1 MATIT
6 AIQKKDIDA
15 LERSLKTLSENMS
28 SVAND
33 VVDINGQIN
42 DFNSQVDTLKSNVKS
57 LEQEI
62 KDLFNKQ
69 LKLIKTANEE
79 KKRKIKK
86 ILLDKLEEEKH
97 NFIKQWAILE
107 ENDIC

>member
-62 KDLFNKQ
+62 KDLMD
-69 LKLIKTANEE
+69 LIVTKNIF
-79 KKRKIKK
+79 KINNFS
-86 ILLDKLEEEKH
+86 ITEALEAKVV
-97 NFIKQWAILE
+97 QTDILE
-107 ENDIC
+107 YDLVV